1 MIQNS
6 FNYFESYFYCTSMS
20 SKQLVRNRTLGG
32 GSMPEYLVMIEIRR
46 VYEMCVTAPDDTAIF
61 EYQEKPLRLSE
72 VELDKLKSAELY
84 GKLISRSDEVIE
96 IIEGV

>member
-1 MIQNS
+1 
-6 FNYFESYFYCTSMS
+6 
-20 SKQLVRNRTLGG
+20 
-32 GSMPEYLVMIEIRR
+32 MPEYLVMIEIRR

-61 EYQEKPLRLSE
+61 EHQERPLRLSE
-72 VELDKLKSAELY
+72 MELNKLKSAETY